1 MRHIHLPRT
10 GGIEFECKIP
20 YLVIVS
26 PQRCKISMECSF
38 HFFSG
43 LPWSVYGWFY
53 SNVRGNDADTFISMD
68 MQSFIIS
75 ADLVSALLDNS
86 MEELAKAA
94 DPPTFL
100 GIFF

>member
-1 MRHIHLPRT
+1 M
-10 GGIEFECKIP
+10 
-20 YLVIVS
+20 
-26 PQRCKISMECSF
+26 
-38 HFFSG
+38 HFYNRIQKLSGFIFSG

-100 GIFF
+100 GIFYWLFKIALILKSAFWIA

>member
-1 MRHIHLPRT
+1 MDFYNRIQNLN
-10 GGIEFECKIP
+10 GMF
-20 YLVIVS
+20 LL
-26 PQRCKISMECSF
+26 
-38 HFFSG
+38 FFSG

-75 ADLVSALLDNS
+75 ADLVSVLLDSS